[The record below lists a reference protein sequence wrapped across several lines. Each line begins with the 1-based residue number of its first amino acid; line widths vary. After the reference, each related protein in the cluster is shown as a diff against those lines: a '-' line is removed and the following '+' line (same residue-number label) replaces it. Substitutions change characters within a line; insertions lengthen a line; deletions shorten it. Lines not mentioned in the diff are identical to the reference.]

1 MRNVTITSGYASV
14 VEIVQKKSVSVGV
27 VQLVKKLSQV
37 VIAALSVRRLHVG
50 VVIAVRKL
58 QTIALAVKLVN
69 KQLVSVVDTVRKSGV
84 SATCPS

>member
-1 MRNVTITSGYASV
+1 MKNVTITSGYASV
-14 VEIVQKKSVSVGV
+14 VKTVQKKSVNVPG
-27 VQLVKKLSQV
+27 VQLVKKFSQV
-37 VIAALSVRRLHVG
+37 VTAALSVIQLHVG

-69 KQLVSVVDTVRKSGV
+69 NQLASVADTVRNSGV

>member
-1 MRNVTITSGYASV
+1 MKNVTITSGYASV
-14 VEIVQKKSVSVGV
+14 VKTVQKKSVNVPG
-27 VQLVKKLSQV
+27 VQLVKKFSQV
-37 VIAALSVRRLHVG
+37 VTAALRVIQLHVG

-69 KQLVSVVDTVRKSGV
+69 NQLASVADTVRNSGV

>member
-14 VEIVQKKSVSVGV
+14 VKNVQKKSVNVSA

-69 KQLVSVVDTVRKSGV
+69 NQLASVADTVRNSGV

>member
-1 MRNVTITSGYASV
+1 MKNVTITSGYASV
-14 VEIVQKKSVSVGV
+14 VKIVQKKSVSVGD
-27 VQLVKKLSQV
+27 VQLVKKFSQV
-37 VIAALSVRRLHVG
+37 VTAALSVKQLHVG

-69 KQLVSVVDTVRKSGV
+69 KQLVSVVDTVRNSGV